1 MTALRIGIAVLLLSA
16 WPANTMA
23 APRPRVGTI
32 AGTVLSAKGVP
43 VAGASVTIQTAEGS
57 HPHATTSDIHGHFA
71 FTRYARGQYDL
82 RAYSSGTW
90 SDWARDIPVKS
101 GKTTQL
107 ELRLNVS
114 YRK

>member
-1 MTALRIGIAVLLLSA
+1 MTVLRLGIVVLLLSA
-16 WPANTMA
+16 WPASTVA
-23 APRPRVGTI
+23 SPRARVGTI
-32 AGTVLSAKGVP
+32 AGTVLSAKGLP

-71 FTRYARGQYDL
+71 FTGYARGQYDL

-90 SDWARDIPVKS
+90 SDWVRDIPLKS
-101 GKTTQL
+101 GKTTQV

-114 YRK
+114 YKK